1 MPFEKGVTP
10 TGAIPYEKGQSG
22 NPKGYTPGVKN
33 RSTIARKILEM
44 RGLLPQATFD
54 KLKEVYPE
62 LTQNMTAE
70 EMATLVQLVQ
80 AITKGDVNSY
90 KAIMDSAYGAPKQ
103 DIDHSNLGKAF
114 DNKIEIEI
122 ILPITEE

>member
-10 TGAIPYEKGQSG
+10 EGAKVFEIGQSG
-22 NPKGYTPGVKN
+22 NPAGKIPGTKN

-44 RGLLPQATFD
+44 RGLLPQATYE

-62 LTQNMTAE
+62 LTQQMTAE

-80 AITKGDVNSY
+80 AITKGDVNAY
-90 KAIMDSAYGAPKQ
+90 KAVMDSAYGAPKQ
-103 DIDHSNLGKAF
+103 EIDASVSGQIAINITNDEAKLG
-114 DNKIEIEI
+114 E
-122 ILPITEE
+122 